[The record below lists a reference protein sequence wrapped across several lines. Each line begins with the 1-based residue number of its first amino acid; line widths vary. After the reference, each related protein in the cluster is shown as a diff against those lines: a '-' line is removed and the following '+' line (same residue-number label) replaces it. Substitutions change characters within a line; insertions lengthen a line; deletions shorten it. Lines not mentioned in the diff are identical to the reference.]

1 MSARLPTRDS
11 AGSGWTRYAGLGF
24 ELAAAVGGFA
34 LVGWWIGRYYG
45 RSDLG
50 LAIGAVLGI
59 VGGLYNLLR
68 TSLVALRGD
77 QANRDKSEE

>member
-1 MSARLPTRDS
+1 MSPLLPKRSS
-11 AGSGWTRYAGLGF
+11 AGTGWTRYANLGF

-34 LVGWWIGRYYG
+34 LLGWWIGRHYG
-45 RSDLG
+45 RADLG
-50 LAIGAVLGI
+50 LLIGAVLGI

-68 TSLVALRGD
+68 TSLVALRD